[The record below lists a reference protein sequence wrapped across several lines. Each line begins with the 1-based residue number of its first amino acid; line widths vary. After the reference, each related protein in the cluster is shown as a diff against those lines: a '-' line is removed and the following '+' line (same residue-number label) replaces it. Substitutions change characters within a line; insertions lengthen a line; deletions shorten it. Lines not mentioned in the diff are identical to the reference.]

1 MISIISFN
9 LACLSKHDIK
19 KLHMWFENI
28 KLNVEHSQKK
38 TY

>member
-9 LACLSKHDIK
+9 LVCLSKHDIK